1 MQKNGRGQKIKAGEL
16 DNYIGYFFKQIRE
29 KRQRFTNGH
38 FKQDYVAKKIGSTLQ
53 QYQKYENGKNKV
65 SISMLY
71 KIFDALEMT
80 EKEITEFW
88 GEVGE
93 KHNQINK

>member
-1 MQKNGRGQKIKAGEL
+1 MKKNGRGQKIKAGEL
-16 DNYIGYFFKQIRE
+16 DNWIGHLFKQERE
-29 KRQRFTNGH
+29 EKQRFTNGA
-38 FKQDYVAKKIGSTLQ
+38 FNQDDVAKKIGSTLQ

-88 GEVGE
+88 GKVGGKYKE
-93 KHNQINK
+93 LNK